1 MNKNMSWT
9 EEREQADSPFHPT
22 EEIEKTYLLKSES
35 QRNKQPLHLTGKE
48 TTLTSYL
55 ELDTWT
61 PDQAACLVA
70 GIKPETFDL
79 FAKQLEIASSLS
91 GLRFMGKDAFLLDKA
106 WKCGYHLDTKEMCGV
121 AYEAFSQRTRVL
133 ELWNSHKKT
142 PKKIKPS
149 AFIAWCTKKNIDT
162 TWLAEVTIHFSQNT
176 PAAKA
181 EAVPGITIG
190 NDWKAA
196 AKKIGKEI
204 LKKKPNLSVDQV
216 AEKVY
221 DEMTKRKKEPGMT
234 GRGGRVPSA
243 GTIKRHALTGIK
255 A

>member
-1 MNKNMSWT
+1 MSEIKSYT

-22 EEIEKTYLLKSES
+22 KEIEETYLLKFES
-35 QRNKQPLHLTGKE
+35 QKKKQPLHLTGEE

-61 PDQAACLVA
+61 PEQAACLVA
-70 GIKPETFDL
+70 GIKPETFTTL
-79 FAKQLEIASSLS
+79 VVGHYSAWSLS
-91 GLRFMGKDAFLLDKA
+91 GLMFMEKDAFLLDKA
-106 WKCGYHLDTKEMCGV
+106 WKCGYYLDTKEMCGV

-133 ELWNSHKKT
+133 ELWNSRKKT
-142 PKKIKPS
+142 RKKIKPS

-162 TWLAEVTIHFSQNT
+162 TWLTEIDTHSGQRA
-176 PAAKA
+176 PAATGKA
-181 EAVPGITIG
+181 VSAITSG
-190 NDWKAA
+190 NDWKATA
-196 AKKIGKEI
+196 WQIGKEI
-204 LKKKPNLSVDQV
+204 LKKKSSLSVDQV

-221 DEMTKRKKEPGMT
+221 DEMTKRKMEPGMT

-243 GTIKRHALTGIK
+243 NTIKRHALTGIK